1 MLFIREVRTH
11 NYPDILGGR
20 DIHIACDEVPLQSR
34 IHDIYVSKGTRKS
47 ASCPCAL
54 GGSFNDKQK
63 SVYFLLVP
71 QIGNRKHQGFRSGIF
86 VSAQLFHGAFF
97 FCIATNDKTSQVF
110 TGLT

>member
-1 MLFIREVRTH
+1 MHQKKNLLALALLLFMLFIREVRTH

-54 GGSFNDKQK
+54 GGSFNDSK
-63 SVYFLLVP
+63 
-71 QIGNRKHQGFRSGIF
+71 N
-86 VSAQLFHGAFF
+86 
-97 FCIATNDKTSQVF
+97 
-110 TGLT
+110 